1 MVDHRGLPNV
11 YQTHP
16 PEALRRKASGG
27 FFFVSVFGAG
37 LPEVYQGDFWGGKA
51 AVFSDFFLFFARFRR
66 CNGRY
71 APLAQDTWTEGDLT
85 YEPYGRIVLSPC
97 SWETCAYTA
106 RYTAKKS
113 NTFFPQ
119 FFESFGL
126 EAPFTLMSRR
136 PGIAGQYYQDHP
148 EVYDYRYINI
158 PGQEGGIKFT
168 VPRYFD
174 RLLEK
179 EDPEALARMKEIRQ
193 KIVTELDKEKDTKT
207 TYGTKNRLEVE
218 ARQKEAV
225 AKMLRRS
232 AI

>member
-1 MVDHRGLPNV
+1 
-11 YQTHP
+11 
-16 PEALRRKASGG
+16 
-27 FFFVSVFGAG
+27 
-37 LPEVYQGDFWGGKA
+37 
-51 AVFSDFFLFFARFRR
+51 
-66 CNGRY
+66 
-71 APLAQDTWTEGDLT
+71 
-85 YEPYGRIVLSPC
+85 
-97 SWETCAYTA
+97 
-106 RYTAKKS
+106 
-113 NTFFPQ
+113 
-119 FFESFGL
+119 
-126 EAPFTLMSRR
+126 MSRK
-136 PGIAGQYYQDHP
+136 PGIAGRYYQDHP

-232 AI
+232 SV

>member
-1 MVDHRGLPNV
+1 M
-11 YQTHP
+11 
-16 PEALRRKASGG
+16 
-27 FFFVSVFGAG
+27 
-37 LPEVYQGDFWGGKA
+37 
-51 AVFSDFFLFFARFRR
+51 
-66 CNGRY
+66 
-71 APLAQDTWTEGDLT
+71 T

-126 EAPFTLMSRR
+126 EVPFTLMSRR

>member
-1 MVDHRGLPNV
+1 MSTRRIPRKPCGARLPGAFSLC
-11 YQTHP
+11 P
-16 PEALRRKASGG
+16 
-27 FFFVSVFGAG
+27 FFGAG

-66 CNGRY
+66 CKGRY
-71 APLAQDTWTEGDLT
+71 APLAEESFGENGVI

-126 EAPFTLMSRR
+126 EAPFTLMSRK

-232 AI
+232 SV

>member
-1 MVDHRGLPNV
+1 MSTRHSPRKPCGARLP
-11 YQTHP
+11 
-16 PEALRRKASGG
+16 G
-27 FFFVSVFGAG
+27 FFLLPVFVAG
-37 LPEVYQGDFWGGKA
+37 LPEVYQGDFWVGKA
-51 AVFSDFFLFFARFRR
+51 AVFSDFLLFFARFQR
-66 CNGRY
+66 CKGRY
-71 APLAQDTWTEGDLT
+71 APLAQETWIEGDLT

>member
-1 MVDHRGLPNV
+1 MSTKHDP
-11 YQTHP
+11 
-16 PEALRRKASGG
+16 RKPCGARLSGV
-27 FFFVSVFGAG
+27 FIFPVSGAG
-37 LPEVYQGDFWGGKA
+37 LPAVYQGHFSATKA
-51 AVFSDFFLFFARFRR
+51 AVFSDFPLFFSCFSR
-66 CNGRY
+66 CKGRY
-71 APLAQDTWTEGDLT
+71 APLAEESFEENGVI
-85 YEPYGRIVLSPC
+85 YEPYGRIVLSSC

-106 RYTAKKS
+106 RYTSKKS

-126 EAPFTLMSRR
+126 EAPFTLMSRK

-179 EDPEALARMKEIRQ
+179 ENPEALARMKEIRQ

-232 AI
+232 GV

>member
-1 MVDHRGLPNV
+1 MEVFLV
-11 YQTHP
+11 F
-16 PEALRRKASGG
+16 LRI
-27 FFFVSVFGAG
+27 
-37 LPEVYQGDFWGGKA
+37 
-51 AVFSDFFLFFARFRR
+51 FARFQR
-66 CNGRY
+66 CKGRY
-71 APLAQDTWTEGDLT
+71 AFLAEESFKEGDLT
-85 YEPYGRIVLSPC
+85 YEPYGRIVLSSC

-126 EAPFTLMSRR
+126 EAPFTLMSRK
-136 PGIAGQYYQDHP
+136 PGIGGQYYQDHP
-148 EVYDYRYINI
+148 EVFDYRYINI

-168 VPRYFD
+168 PPRYFD

-193 KIVTELDKEKDTKT
+193 KIVTELDKEKDVKT
-207 TYGTKNRLEVE
+207 TYGMKNRLEVE

-225 AKMLRRS
+225 SKMLRRS
-232 AI
+232 AV

>member
-1 MVDHRGLPNV
+1 MSTRCESQKSCGARLLGLFTLRVFEVGLPVV
-11 YQTHP
+11 YQCDFSREESLTF
-16 PEALRRKASGG
+16 EVFYRDFV
-27 FFFVSVFGAG
+27 FFHGC
-37 LPEVYQGDFWGGKA
+37 K
-51 AVFSDFFLFFARFRR
+51 R
-66 CNGRY
+66 CY
-71 APLAQDTWTEGDLT
+71 APLAQEAWIEGDLT

-126 EAPFTLMSRR
+126 EAPFTLMSRK

-148 EVYDYRYINI
+148 DVFDYRYINI

-168 VPRYFD
+168 PPKYFD

-179 EDPEALARMKEIRQ
+179 ENPEALARMKEIRQ
-193 KIVTELDKEKDTKT
+193 KIVTELDKEKDVKT
-207 TYGTKNRLEVE
+207 TYGIKSRLEVE

-232 AI
+232 AV